1 MDRKEF
7 FHAVFNGLQDAYGVQ
22 FTTSEKNAR
31 GKVSGRIKIIR
42 ENVTPYLWEKHL
54 NGEDPSLGIIPIDR
68 DHKCSWGCI
77 DVDEYPYNHL
87 ILEEIGLQDTL

>member
-22 FTTSEKNAR
+22 YTTSEKNAR

-42 ENVTPYLWEKHL
+42 ENVTPF
-54 NGEDPSLGIIPIDR
+54 DR
-68 DHKCSWGCI
+68 DWETLIMSPHHKPPLQSLKALRS
-77 DVDEYPYNHL
+77 L
-87 ILEEIGLQDTL
+87 ILFYVFP